1 MLITKSQFTQQ
12 TCKEGPTP
20 TGLLRSRELLAAE
33 DLRRHGAFEF
43 LVVCRLQSARRSL
56 PTK

>member
-1 MLITKSQFTQQ
+1 MLITKSQFTRQ
-12 TCKEGPTP
+12 TCKEGPTS
-20 TGLLRSRELLAAE
+20 TGPLYSRELLAAE

-43 LVVCRLQSARRSL
+43 LVVCRLQSARWSL